1 MILPVKRR
9 ISLNE
14 FNKGFLHV
22 IVNGSVTLESNASV
36 GMTRHRSHY
45 IRVFDL
51 TVKITDKSSSGYVR
65 SSHIADWC
73 LLFLP
78 CPWVNHG
85 DNTIYPGTLQEVTY
99 CHVELEVKTSGE
111 KRFVLTMV
119 MAIDNS
125 HRLGNK
131 RNPYNSP

>member
-51 TVKITDKSSSGYVR
+51 TVKITDKSSSG
-65 SSHIADWC
+65 
-73 LLFLP
+73 
-78 CPWVNHG
+78 
-85 DNTIYPGTLQEVTY
+85 
-99 CHVELEVKTSGE
+99 
-111 KRFVLTMV
+111 
-119 MAIDNS
+119 
-125 HRLGNK
+125 
-131 RNPYNSP
+131 